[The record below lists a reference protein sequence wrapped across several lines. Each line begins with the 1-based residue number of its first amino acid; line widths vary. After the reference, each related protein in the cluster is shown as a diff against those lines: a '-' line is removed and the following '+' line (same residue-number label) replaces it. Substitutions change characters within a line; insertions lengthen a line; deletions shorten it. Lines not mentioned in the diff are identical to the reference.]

1 MKVSW
6 KKYFLVICKI
16 LGLFF
21 NPSTSDDKY
30 SLCNGINLLQHFQME
45 LSKKENI
52 FSPFLFLFWKFTFNF
67 EHFQKKLTLIAD
79 EIFNLRTPK
88 NDVR

>member
-1 MKVSW
+1 
-6 KKYFLVICKI
+6 
-16 LGLFF
+16 
-21 NPSTSDDKY
+21 
-30 SLCNGINLLQHFQME
+30 ME